1 MNYKIFILCALF
13 TGFCATAFSQ
23 ETPPANQTQK
33 LKVSGKV
40 MDSEKIPIPH
50 CTLVFTA
57 LSDSTVFFTAT
68 SDKDGVFTADLPRN
82 TYQIEARFLGYEPY
96 NAQLEVSGDK
106 NLNMSDIVLDPSIMS
121 LNAAV
126 VTANTIE
133 RRADRYIVNLSSH
146 PVSAGRTLFESLDY
160 LPGVTTRNGI
170 SINGRGG
177 TRVMVNNRML
187 NLPPEQLE
195 QYLQNLRASDIQ
207 KVEVISDSGA
217 EYDASA
223 AGGILKI
230 TLKRQIESGYY
241 GSLSGDIAQALKYTQ
256 SSSPSLNFSLRSG
269 NWNIISNG
277 YYRYMRQPDEFTENT
292 DFLLTNMKVYNT
304 NTTDSRVQSVGGE
317 ISAVYDMDEK
327 QSVGM
332 VVNYG
337 YNDQSTNTDGIS
349 RTLTDLLEMQYINQN
364 CQYNRFSRFGLSG
377 NYVRKMDE
385 RGSTLTAMVD
395 YLYNANDN
403 GGKYNTYI
411 SIPSFGGPSLGLDTV
426 SYRNDIGSHNNLFT
440 VSLDYDKKWAKGQ
453 NLKLGGKFYTS
464 ALTNDIFYENFL
476 LRQWVPDQNRNDLF
490 HYDESVS
497 ALYGVY
503 SATWKRFSYNLGLR
517 AEYTQ
522 VQLHSEMHSEKTRQ
536 DYLQLFPSFS
546 LSFQENPRKGHSIN
560 LNINRK
566 IQRPG
571 FSYLRPYSVPLND
584 FSYVV
589 GNPELKPAKSLN
601 ISLTQTIFQKYTL
614 VLGAS
619 IVDDFIAQIVTP
631 NEENPDILYYKQ
643 ENISNHSQ
651 WFAVLYAPITITK
664 WWTITPNLIGL
675 YIKDEYQIMGRS
687 KTAQKPTFIVAG
699 MSNFTLPK
707 GWRPEITGTYVS
719 GVAQGNMNVG
729 QIYMMNIGC
738 SKNFL
743 NGQLALTMRLNNI
756 LYPNMHI
763 KAEEESYT
771 KEIINNIDM
780 KTFYVSL
787 RYNFKSVKRVQVK
800 KAQTGLEEEK
810 SRL

>member
-1 MNYKIFILCALF
+1 MNLKTFTLCLFF
-13 TGFCATAFSQ
+13 TGLCGIAFSQ
-23 ETPPANQTQK
+23 QILPSGQAPKVQ
-33 LKVSGKV
+33 VSGKV
-40 MDSEKIPIPH
+40 MDSEQIPIPH
-50 CTLVFTA
+50 CTLIFTA
-57 LSDSTVFFTAT
+57 LSDSTALFTAM
-68 SDKDGVFTADLPRN
+68 SDKDGQFVTDLPHNR
-82 TYQIEARFLGYEPY
+82 YQIEARFLGYEPY
-96 NAQLEVSGDK
+96 SAQLEVSGDK
-106 NLNMSDIVLDPSIMS
+106 NLKISDIVLEPSIIA
-121 LNAAV
+121 LNTAT
-126 VTANTIE
+126 VTASTIE
-133 RRADRYIVNLSSH
+133 RRADRYIVNLSGH
-146 PVSAGRTLFESLDY
+146 PVSAGRSLFESLDY

-170 SINGRGG
+170 SINGKGG

-207 KVEVISDSGA
+207 KVEVIADAGA
-217 EYDASA
+217 EFDANAS
-223 AGGILKI
+223 GGILKI

-241 GSLSGDIAQALKYTQ
+241 GSVSGDISQALKYTQ
-256 SSSPSLNFSLRSG
+256 SSSPSVNFSLRSG
-269 NWNIISNG
+269 NWNIISNA

-292 DFLLTNMKVYNT
+292 DFLLTNMRVQNT
-304 NTTDSRVQSVGGE
+304 NTTDNRIQSVGGE
-317 ISAVYDMDEK
+317 LSAVYDMDEK

-337 YNDQSTNTDGIS
+337 YNDQQTNTDGLS
-349 RTLTDLLEMQYINQN
+349 RTFAELLEMQYVNMNQ
-364 CQYNRFSRFGLSG
+364 QFNRFSRFGLSA

-385 RGSTLTAMVD
+385 KGSTLTAMVD

-403 GGKYNTYI
+403 GGRYNTYI
-411 SIPSFGGPSLGLDTV
+411 SIPGYGTNLDLDTI
-426 SYRNDIGSHNNLFT
+426 SYRNDIGSQNNLFT
-440 VSLDYDKKWAKGQ
+440 ASIDYDKKWDKGR

-464 ALTNDIFYENFL
+464 ALSNDILYENFL
-476 LRQWVPDQNRNDLF
+476 AQQWVPDQNRNDLF
-490 HYDESVS
+490 RYDESVS
-497 ALYGVY
+497 ALYGTY
-503 SATWKRFSYNLGLR
+503 SASWKRFSYNLGLR

-546 LSFQENPRKGHSIN
+546 LSFQENPRRGHSVN

-571 FSYLRPYSVPLND
+571 FSYLRPYMVPLND

-589 GNPELKPAKSLN
+589 GNPDLKPAKSLN
-601 ISLTQTIFQKYTL
+601 ITLTQTLFQKYTI
-614 VLGAS
+614 VVGAS
-619 IVDDFIAQIVTP
+619 LVDDYIAQIVTP
-631 NEENPDILYYKQ
+631 HEENPEILYYRQ

-651 WFAVLYAPITITK
+651 WFAALYAPITITK
-664 WWTITPNLIGL
+664 WWTLTPNLIAL
-675 YIKDEYQIMGRS
+675 YIKDEYQIMGNNR
-687 KTAQKPTFIVAG
+687 TAQKPTYIIGG

-707 GWRPEITGTYVS
+707 GWRPEITGSYVS
-719 GVAQGNMNVG
+719 GIAQGNMNVG

-738 SKNFL
+738 NKTFL
-743 NGQLALTMRLNNI
+743 NGALALTLRLNNI
-756 LYPNMHI
+756 LYPKMHI

-780 KTFYVSL
+780 RTFYVSL
-787 RYNFKSVKRVQVK
+787 RYNFKSIKRVQVK